1 MKDTF
6 DIKVCDRCGKKTAEE
21 VISYDPSIGAK
32 RKGWYC
38 TSCFHWD
45 MAIGRET
52 KVDSEG

>member
-21 VISYDPSIGAK
+21 VIEYLPNLDEK

-38 TSCFHWD
+38 TNCFHWD
-45 MAIGRET
+45 RAIGRES
-52 KVDSEG
+52 KVGSSE